1 MKEARLLS
9 ERASERATSLSSI
22 ALPEGGKDLFV
33 EGSSNFGVAKKR
45 RISKAGRLGWVGR
58 GPTYVRRITVRLKLD
73 QVSYP
78 M

>member
-9 ERASERATSLSSI
+9 ERASQSSI

-58 GPTYVRRITVRLKLD
+58 GRTYVRRKSPSDI
-73 QVSYP
+73 S
-78 M
+78 